1 MAGAELSVPPEQCT
15 QIKEPELIPDRALE
29 EEEQEEHGGVCQVK
43 EQCDSAGLEVESVQG
58 PLQTTVLEEVPE
70 LELTAPEE
78 NEKHILTLQTV
89 HFPWEEAE
97 LQDLSLLDPQQ
108 EAEMQV
114 MVQQADSGAQSLVWL
129 GEVAQQS
136 LHQCVRNVQEE
147 VYSLQEMEV
156 MQFQL
161 LEDNVTRADEGCK
174 SAVSLEESTGSI
186 KVHLVLRKRRGGQKT
201 VF

>member
-29 EEEQEEHGGVCQVK
+29 EEEQEEHDGVCQVK

-70 LELTAPEE
+70 LELTALEE
-78 NEKHILTLQTV
+78 NEKHILTLHTV
-89 HFPWEEAE
+89 HLPWEEAE

-114 MVQQADSGAQSLVWL
+114 MVQQADSGTQSLVWL

-161 LEDNVTRADEGCK
+161 LEDNVTGADEGCK

-186 KVHLVLRKRRGGQKT
+186 KVHLVLRKGRGCQKT

>member
-89 HFPWEEAE
+89 HFP
-97 LQDLSLLDPQQ
+97 
-108 EAEMQV
+108 
-114 MVQQADSGAQSLVWL
+114 
-129 GEVAQQS
+129 
-136 LHQCVRNVQEE
+136 
-147 VYSLQEMEV
+147 
-156 MQFQL
+156 
-161 LEDNVTRADEGCK
+161 
-174 SAVSLEESTGSI
+174 
-186 KVHLVLRKRRGGQKT
+186 
-201 VF
+201 

>member
-1 MAGAELSVPPEQCT
+1 M
-15 QIKEPELIPDRALE
+15 IPDRALE
-29 EEEQEEHGGVCQVK
+29 EEEQEEHDGVCQVK
-43 EQCDSAGLEVESVQG
+43 EQCDSAGLEVESVRG
-58 PLQTTVLEEVPE
+58 PLQTTILEGVPE

-78 NEKHILTLQTV
+78 NEKHILTLQTA

-97 LQDLSLLDPQQ
+97 LQDLSWLDPQQ

-114 MVQQADSGAQSLVWL
+114 MVQQADSGVQSLLWL

-136 LHQCVRNVQEE
+136 LHQCVLNVQEE
-147 VYSLQEMEV
+147 LYSLQDMEM

-161 LEDNVTRADEGCK
+161 LEENVTGADEAWK
-174 SAVSLEESTGSI
+174 SAVSLEGSTGSI
-186 KVHLVLRKRRGGQKT
+186 KVHLVLTKGRGSQKT